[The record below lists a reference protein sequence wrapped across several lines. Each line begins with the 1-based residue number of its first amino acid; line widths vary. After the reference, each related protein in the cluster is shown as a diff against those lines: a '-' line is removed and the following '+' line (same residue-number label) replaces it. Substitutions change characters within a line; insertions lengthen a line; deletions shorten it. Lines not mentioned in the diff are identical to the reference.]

1 MSSSYE
7 LRRYIDILNENN
19 QPQQL
24 DEGMMDLIKSGAQKL
39 VKKLAPQQLQQ
50 ITNFVSSALGKPANQ
65 ITMADATMANAQKL
79 IAANQRTNEGWGG
92 AVAGGILGSILS
104 LGALPT
110 NMTSSGTALAG
121 AALLAI
127 LCAAF
132 GAFAT
137 SGSSPV
143 APNNQGDP
151 NEIQR
156 RKDSDDWEAAF
167 NAERNASRP
176 NV

>member
-1 MSSSYE
+1 MSADLYRKY
-7 LRRYIDILNENN
+7 LDIINENSK
-19 QPQQL
+19 PKVQL
-24 DEGMMDLIKSGAQKL
+24 DEGMMDMIKLGAQKL

-50 ITNFVSSALGKPANQ
+50 ITNFVSNALGKPANQ

-79 IAANQRTNEGWGG
+79 IAANQQTNEGWGG

-110 NMTSSGTALAG
+110 NVTSSGTALAG

-137 SGSSPV
+137 SGPDVKPISQ
-143 APNNQGDP
+143 ADAQ
-151 NEIQR
+151 QQA
-156 RKDSDDWEAAF
+156 SDEVSDYI
-167 NAERNASRP
+167 SR
-176 NV
+176 